1 VDTLFFLLSKIVWG
15 LIRPETWIV
24 LAFLTALMT
33 LRRRS
38 GIAAGVLWGALVFTV
53 VLGFVPLGNLML
65 RGIETTW
72 PADPPLTRVDGII
85 VLGGAEETGPA
96 ELSGQ
101 PELNGAGER
110 MSAGVALALR
120 FPEARLMFSG
130 GSGALGDLGREG
142 ANADLARRFFLS
154 LGIAPDR
161 ILLETRSRNTAEN
174 AEMSLVVADPQ
185 PGEVWVLVTSAWHM
199 PRAMGSFAKAGWPEM
214 VAWPVDHRGLVLSAE
229 GFRWNLAENLM
240 VLNIATK
247 EWVGRIAYA
256 VTGR

>member
-1 VDTLFFLLSKIVWG
+1 
-15 LIRPETWIV
+15 
-24 LAFLTALMT
+24 
-33 LRRRS
+33 
-38 GIAAGVLWGALVFTV
+38 
-53 VLGFVPLGNLML
+53 
-65 RGIETTW
+65 
-72 PADPPLTRVDGII
+72 
-85 VLGGAEETGPA
+85 
-96 ELSGQ
+96 
-101 PELNGAGER
+101 

-120 FPEARLMFSG
+120 FPEARLMFTG

-142 ANADLARRFFLS
+142 PNADLARRFFES
-154 LGIAPDR
+154 LGVAPDR
-161 ILLETRSRNTAEN
+161 IILETRSRNTAEN
-174 AEMSLVVADPQ
+174 AEMSLAIADPQ

-199 PRAMGSFAKAGWPEM
+199 PRAMDSFAKAGWPTL